1 MAPKKHSYEFG
12 GPPGA
17 FAIVFGLPVLLWTF
31 FFVCNDKTGCPAPST
46 LSPRTLTLEKLKLE
60 TPWPADGIWGFCSWE
75 AFGWSIA
82 YYFVSLVLYRVLPAQ
97 EMLGTKLV
105 QSGRPLKYRFN
116 CNVSQFEHSMDPSN
130 TGTAFNATVFQL
142 AGLAIGTY
150 LQGAD
155 FVVWTYISDNYLQLL
170 TANTILAYIITV
182 YVYVASFSVKPGN
195 PELRELAVGGNTG
208 SLIYDIYIGREL
220 NPRITLP
227 FFGEI
232 DLKAWLE
239 MRPGLTGWVILNL
252 AFCAKQYRTYG
263 YLSDSILLTTAV
275 QGYYVLEGQFMEAG
289 LLTMMDITTDGL
301 GFMLTFGDIVWVP
314 FLYSTQTRYL
324 SVYPVHLGWAG
335 VASIFAVFA
344 TGLYIFRSAN
354 NQKKVFRTQP
364 DHPSV
369 KDLPFIQTKRGTR
382 LLTGGWWGRSRHINY
397 FGDWLQASPFSL
409 PTAVSGYQ
417 ILTAGSAVSGAITMI
432 DGREVV
438 QGAARGW
445 GMIFTYFYVLYFA
458 ILLIHREGRDDVACS
473 DKYGEDWEKY
483 KKVVRWKILPG
494 VY

>member
-1 MAPKKHSYEFG
+1 MALKKHKYEFG

-17 FAIVFGLPVLLWTF
+17 TAIVFGLPVLLWTF

-46 LSPRTLTLEKLKLE
+46 LSPRTLTLDKLKAE
-60 TPWPADGIWGFCSWE
+60 TPWPADGIWGFCTWE
-75 AFGWSIA
+75 AMGWTLA
-82 YYFVSLVLYRVLPAQ
+82 YYLLSLVLYRVLPAQ
-97 EMLGTKLV
+97 EMLGTKLA
-105 QSGRPLKYRFN
+105 QSGLPLKYRFN
-116 CNVSQFEHSMDPSN
+116 S
-130 TGTAFNATVFQL
+130 FNASVVQL
-142 AGLAIGTY
+142 LALAAGTY

-170 TANTILAYIITV
+170 TANIIIAYVLTV

-208 SLIYDIYIGREL
+208 SLIYDLYIGREL
-220 NPRITLP
+220 NPRVTFPI
-227 FFGEI
+227 FGEV

-239 MRPGLTGWVILNL
+239 MRPGLTGWIILNL
-252 AFCAKQYRTYG
+252 AFCAKQYRSYG
-263 YLSDSILLTTAV
+263 YLSDSIIFTTAV
-275 QGYYVLEGQFMEAG
+275 QAYYVLEGQFMEAG

-324 SVYPVHLGWAG
+324 SVHPVHLGPAG
-335 VASIFAVFA
+335 IAAVFTVFA
-344 TGLYIFRSAN
+344 TGLYIFRAAN

-369 KDLPFIQTKRGTR
+369 RDMPFLQTKRGTR

-409 PTAVSGYQ
+409 PTGVAGYQ
-417 ILTAGSAVSGAITMI
+417 ILAAGGSAVSGAVTML

-445 GMIFTYFYVLYFA
+445 GMVFTYFYVLYFA

-473 DKYGEDWEKY
+473 EKYGEDWDKY
-483 KKVVRWKILPG
+483 KKIVKWRILPG